1 MTGKRRDQPTALRV
15 AAEAFDLWQ
24 AEHLAEAEQRYVE
37 ALAHADP
44 ADYRTPDI
52 HGQFAGLLT
61 RLHRLADAGLQ
72 YERALQLELQNQ
84 PDERHPAVV
93 AARYFLGEHYLRM
106 GEADSA
112 RRVVAPSLASA
123 EKPLA
128 WIVEAE
134 ALLQCGSTSGAL
146 AAAERAMS
154 LSLSD
159 EQRERIRARFA
170 ELWPGAEGDE
180 R

>member
-1 MTGKRRDQPTALRV
+1 MTGKRTDQPTALRV

-44 ADYRTPDI
+44 RDYRTPDI
-52 HGQFAGLLT
+52 HGQYAALLT

-72 YERALQLELQNQ
+72 YERALQLEVQNQ
-84 PDERHPAVV
+84 RDETHPAVV
-93 AARYFLGEHYLRM
+93 AARYLLGEHYLNM
-106 GEADSA
+106 GEPDSA

-123 EKPLA
+123 DKPLA

-134 ALLQCGSTSGAL
+134 ALLQSGSTSGAL
-146 AAAERAMS
+146 AAAERALS
-154 LSLSD
+154 LSLNE

-170 ELWPGAEGDE
+170 ELWPAAETGE

>member
-1 MTGKRRDQPTALRV
+1 MTLKRTDQTRALRV

-24 AEHLAEAEQRYVE
+24 ADHLSEAEPRYVE

-52 HGQFAGLLT
+52 HGQYAGLLT
-61 RLHRLADAGLQ
+61 RLHRLADATRCTGGRCGWSS
-72 YERALQLELQNQ
+72 EPAGRAASGRRSRQ
-84 PDERHPAVV
+84 
-93 AARYFLGEHYLRM
+93 YFLGEHYLHGRA
-106 GEADSA
+106 GSA

-123 EKPLA
+123 EKPLG

-134 ALLQCGSTSGAL
+134 ALLQCGSTSDAL
-146 AAAERAMS
+146 AAAERAIA

-170 ELWPGAEGDE
+170 ELWPAA

>member
-1 MTGKRRDQPTALRV
+1 MNPGATHPRDQPRALLL

-24 AEHLAEAEQRYVE
+24 AERLSEAEPRYVE

-52 HGQFAGLLT
+52 HGQYAGLLT
-61 RLHRLADAGLQ
+61 RLHRLADAGQQ

-84 PDERHPAVV
+84 GEDERHPAVV
-93 AARYFLGEHYLRM
+93 AARYVLGEHYLHM
-106 GEADSA
+106 GEPDSA

-123 EKPLA
+123 EKPLG

-134 ALLQCGSTSGAL
+134 ALLQSGSTSGAL

-170 ELWPGAEGDE
+170 ELWPGP

>member
-1 MTGKRRDQPTALRV
+1 MVLKDQATALRV

-24 AEHLAEAEQRYVE
+24 TDGLSEAEPRYVE

-44 ADYRTPDI
+44 RDYRTPDI
-52 HGQFAGLLT
+52 HGQYAAVLT
-61 RLHRLADAGLQ
+61 RLHRLAEAALQ
-72 YERALQLELQNQ
+72 YERALQLELRNQ

-106 GEADSA
+106 GEPDSA
-112 RRVVAPSLASA
+112 RRVVAPSLESA
-123 EKPLA
+123 EKPLG

-146 AAAERAMS
+146 AAAERALS

-159 EQRERIRARFA
+159 EQRDRIRARFA
-170 ELWPGAEGDE
+170 ELWPAA